1 MVEHPAG
8 QKSYG
13 AQRKER
19 KYRIDRDEIKEAAG
33 QTLRDVSAEDSLSR
47 AEELLARLEKTR
59 AELERLSQ
67 ANDAEKALDVLTEL
81 SELSKAIEDELQKV
95 KRNAETDAEP

>member
-1 MVEHPAG
+1 V
-8 QKSYG
+8 
-13 AQRKER
+13 
-19 KYRIDRDEIKEAAG
+19 
-33 QTLRDVSAEDSLSR
+33 TTEDSLSR

-81 SELSKAIEDELQKV
+81 SELSKAIEDELQQV
-95 KRNAETDAEP
+95 KRDAETDAEP